1 MSTGHGE
8 RRAGLLTS
16 LSALTATVVSIAHTR
31 LELLAVDLE
40 QERQHW
46 LLFALLALGG
56 LLCFGVGLVL
66 ATILLLYLFWD
77 THRILVLA
85 ATSGGFLL
93 AGIVAAGALMHCV
106 RTRPRPFTT
115 SLSELAKD
123 GEELAARR

>member
-8 RRAGLLTS
+8 RRGGLLAS

-56 LLCFGVGLVL
+56 LLCIGVGLVL

-77 THRILVLA
+77 SNRILVLA
-85 ATSGGFLL
+85 ATAGGFLL
-93 AGIVAAGALMHCV
+93 AGIAAGGALMHCV
-106 RTRPRPFTT
+106 RTRPRPFAT
-115 SLSELAKD
+115 SLSELVKD